1 MRKNKTRPFSSDIE
15 EEIVTIDLR
24 KNRKRNRIIEQYSS
38 SGDEDTNN
46 NGEKIDESYIQK
58 VRKIKRNLGKRY
70 CTQTGN
76 NVPEK
81 NFENKDCC
89 CRNACTKN
97 YDEEEI
103 FYIRH
108 Q

>member
-15 EEIVTIDLR
+15 EEIVTNDLK

-58 VRKIKRNLGKRY
+58 VRKIKRNLGKR
-70 CTQTGN
+70 CTQTG
-76 NVPEK
+76 K
-81 NFENKDCC
+81 LTKIKLNKDCC
-89 CRNACTKN
+89 CRNLCL
-97 YDEEEI
+97 YLCL
-103 FYIRH
+103 
-108 Q
+108 

>member
-46 NGEKIDESYIQK
+46 NGEKIDESYIK
-58 VRKIKRNLGKRY
+58 KKKI
-70 CTQTGN
+70 
-76 NVPEK
+76 
-81 NFENKDCC
+81 
-89 CRNACTKN
+89 
-97 YDEEEI
+97 I
-103 FYIRH
+103 
-108 Q
+108 